1 MFRVMKRGK
10 KRATLAV
17 ILVIALLLSNII
29 APISAF
35 ALEDCYLFLCAYPS
49 EGGTVEGDGNY
60 TAGQEVSI
68 NAVPNPG
75 YKFDHWEAYCGG
87 ELADPLQAS
96 TTYTVPEGT
105 AEVMAYFVPVYEL
118 TLQADPVEGGT
129 TAGDGEY
136 KEMEEVQISAA
147 AAEGYMFSGWTDTE
161 GVLGGN
167 VNETFASFYMPA
179 NPISLTA
186 NFVPVYELTLQ
197 ADPVE
202 GGTTAGDGK
211 YEENEEV
218 QISAVAAEG
227 YMFSGW
233 TDDGGVLAD
242 DDLEKAVVT
251 FFMPAEAVS
260 LTANFVPAY
269 DLTLFANPAEGGE
282 ALDLTAGGPY
292 EEGTEV
298 EISAIANDGY
308 KFVNWTATNFAHLI
322 ENVNAAITKFIMPA
336 AHETLTA
343 NYKNYAI
350 ADLEVAVPNHTV
362 YVPTDYTF
370 TFESVTELNKN
381 LGDKI
386 FIVTDPYYAGFDYSG
401 INPEE
406 MPITIT
412 INGEESSYV
421 TNASWGDEDNPQ
433 MLEINLPADIPS
445 GSLLKFTLSGVKN
458 PPIIGEAVP
467 ALVHIGGEGGDPLS
481 IALEEA
487 VEFILPSISI
497 TPVAGPEDKPVGEED
512 DPMEVNQRR
521 RLIFELK
528 DESGEPFVAPNDITG
543 TLYSNSNGDFYN
555 EYADVYNDDSFTIL
569 SGNSATYK
577 YYRPLAVGNH
587 TVDNFSGSWYPSSS
601 PFAGGYLQAT
611 SPTIPVAPAGE
622 VEAWMNYS
630 QFPSIQAGSTG
641 HFAITVENRDQYWN
655 QTEQTRNISIMLK
668 AVAFRQD
675 GSPPEEGEFKGKL
688 LLPEKDAEG
697 NIKYDNDGN
706 MLFVDCGD
714 STVIEIP
721 EGERIVDFYYY
732 DEKSTIWPNDYAVN
746 IIATAENL
754 NVLDQSVTVYP
765 LSQSEKL
772 VVLPMD
778 GVEKFTGAKY
788 ELQLQVQDAFGNV
801 TDLQPWALTVS
812 LTSSSETG
820 KFYSDYWLDTQITQV
835 TLNYENVKTFYY
847 VDTAASDPAM
857 ITAKSTDLQDGI
869 IDLFVREPL
878 LTVDFDNNSG
888 EVNLHRKFGIKLQVK
903 DGESYKDFPAPGDL
917 TVYLGTDKGGEFFQ
931 NKADNNNPI
940 YSIVIEEGSSSAEA
954 YYRPVEVGTHQI
966 TATLNI
972 YNTTVQ
978 DAGRLEVTPS
988 GETQNR
994 FTMISSPFTAG
1005 IPGRVDL
1012 EIRDQYNN
1020 PVTQETNKIVY
1031 PEAFAVDS
1039 AGNPTDLNGRLIKA
1053 GDDGAPLMDGNE
1065 WVDLEKD
1072 TEGRLFVEVP
1082 AGESGI
1088 SFYYLN
1094 TRATGPVP
1102 DYYVYLR
1109 ARAESLTEE
1118 GPVALTVNAAETAK
1132 LSISALDGE
1141 EKNTG
1146 ESFML
1151 QLELQD
1157 EFGNLSQQQVWQ
1169 GPLTVALAAEETTTG
1184 KFYSD
1189 AYLQD
1194 RITQLTFQNYE
1205 NVKTFYFQ
1213 DKAAGN
1219 PLVKATATDLQSGS
1233 LDLRVVQPP
1242 EFTVT
1247 AASSSLE
1254 VYLHNE
1260 INIALNKSYPYDI
1273 IVYLSSAVEED
1284 NFAFYPGTFYPS
1296 PTNNVASVDT
1306 AVIPAGETGTTVYYR
1321 SRFVGTHTILAYIDS
1336 FGGLEAISNAF
1347 TVTPAAQVTHQLG
1360 LETCFFT
1367 AGVPGQVNLEILDQY
1382 GQPVPQAGET
1392 TVYVSAYALD
1402 QDGKSADNFSGR
1414 LLKADTDGS
1423 LIGGDNAANWV
1434 DVDENGLLIPDGKS
1448 GCSFYY
1454 YDERATDDEYNVFI
1468 QTGAEHL
1475 NMDNY
1480 RQKLTVK
1487 SAPAD
1492 TVRISAVEGCSRV
1505 IYDTFPLL
1513 VELVDKFGNLAA
1525 AQDEP
1530 VTIELTTDSPTG
1542 RFYSDASLTQRISQ
1556 LTFDYYTIYSNFF
1569 PGQLIYYVDS
1579 NAAEKV
1585 QISGAAQTPTINAR
1599 AVDLMVLPLPCSIT
1613 LEEGEGDDW
1622 LVQQRRKVIV
1632 KLWNNEPESEIYDD
1646 PYTVPA
1652 ELEKG
1657 LPLQLSCNPE
1667 GKFYTHLVGGEE
1679 LEGNNIAVP
1688 PGASE
1693 IEVYFNPE
1701 SPGHVQLAA
1710 GFSYR
1715 SEAAVFGVLNIDVSA
1730 AGRVRSILEGELHFT
1745 AGVPGE
1751 VCVALVDQYG
1761 NRTTEDSDLNVALH
1775 TSSANGSFYLSPEVD
1790 NDGKPTADAITN
1802 VLIPQGKSKAIV
1814 YYYDTKTTGGDYRL
1828 FLDVKPAGCNGDV
1841 REAFVYPADS
1851 KNLMI
1856 SVWDYE
1862 EFYDLKI
1869 ENQYGCL
1876 VLPGHSGEQDKLL
1889 SGMLFPV
1896 TVSIVDAM
1904 GNPVPQSTPL
1914 TVNLSAEKDDPD
1926 APGSGKFYLDEEG
1939 TLPVTQITIGGDAG
1953 SSAALYF
1960 VAKGNKELNFALQAT
1975 APGLAKGE
1983 KTVTVLEAD
1992 ELRIYFPWG
2001 DNAAN
2006 PEQRKPF
2013 AIVLTD
2019 AQGHPAKAFEDIQVA
2034 LQGGRFFMGPEDYED
2049 VTDVTI
2055 KAGRQGIMLFVEAG
2069 RLEGP
2074 MTIEAVAENYE
2085 NAGAVLDVKHYP
2097 YYTRELFRGWNILS
2111 VPLELKY
2118 NTLADIVKDAENVIE
2133 LAYYFDAV
2141 NKEWKLITTADYGDM
2156 PINPTDAVYLKLKGK
2171 TLAEFYPLESPS
2183 GPYNRT
2189 LKQGWNLFGPAFDLS
2204 DWNAHEMRAS
2214 NVLSSLS
2221 GQFVHVISPRT
2232 EVQNPWAYIPGL
2244 SSNPDMRVTEGYW
2257 IYMKEEGI
2265 LPGFSYTPVSGNY
2278 YGHIPCPG
2286 DDDYWGV
2293 MEMPDLTVSPP
2304 PLPAAFYGDVVDAEG
2319 NTIEEGT
2326 IEAVVDGIVRGR
2338 ITFNDGRFGLS
2349 EGARLVVQSMT
2360 NLGSKKITF
2369 YVNGYRAMES
2379 FRWFD
2384 TSGYLSGVTLTV
2396 DTSTVQEGLVYK
2408 GLAVRDPYTVEL
2420 TFNVNILNNLDNPDD
2435 LKGAVQFSSSL
2446 GTFLPLSEEDSVFIE
2461 NDKLVIKFS
2470 RKIAGNDNEITLAA
2484 NALKDEKNNVLNY
2497 NIRTAPFN
2505 TEDIVIDECFIA
2517 TAAFGTKFD
2526 PAVALLRKFR
2536 DKCLLT
2542 NTLGQEFVALYY
2554 RTSPPIAAFIAGNGF
2569 LRGAVRM
2576 LLVPFIVL
2584 AYLLLNPALGLLMA
2598 AVIPALIVYRRR
2610 FRIKALH

>member
-17 ILVIALLLSNII
+17 FLVMALLLSNII

-118 TLQADPVEGGT
+118 TLQTDPVEGGT
-129 TAGDGEY
+129 TAGEGEY
-136 KEMEEVQISAA
+136 MEMEEVQISAA
-147 AAEGYMFSGWTDTE
+147 AAEGYKFAGWTDTA

-167 VNETFASFYMPA
+167 VNETSASFYMPA

-197 ADPVE
+197 TDPVE
-202 GGTTAGDGK
+202 GGTTAGEGE
-211 YEENEEV
+211 YMEMEEV

-227 YMFSGW
+227 YKFAGW

-251 FFMPAEAVS
+251 FVMPAEAVS
-260 LTANFVPAY
+260 LTANFVPSY

-308 KFVNWTATNFAHLI
+308 KFVNWTATNFVHLI

-343 NYKNYAI
+343 NFKNYAI

-406 MPITIT
+406 IPITIT

-421 TNASWGDEDNPQ
+421 TNASWDDEDNPQ

-458 PPIIGEAVP
+458 PPTIGEAVP

-487 VEFILPSISI
+487 VEFILPSLSI
-497 TPVAGPEDKPVGEED
+497 TPVAGSEDKPVAEED
-512 DPMEVNQRR
+512 DPIEVNQRR
-521 RLIFELK
+521 KLIVELK
-528 DESGEPFVAPNDITG
+528 DELGVPFVVPQDITG

-555 EYADVYNDDSFTIL
+555 EYADVYTDSSLTFL
-569 SGNSATYK
+569 SGSSGTYK

-587 TVDNFSGSWYPSSS
+587 TVDNFSGSWYPSST

-630 QFPSIQAGSTG
+630 QFPSIQAGNTG

-655 QTEQTRNISIMLK
+655 QTEQTRNISIMLE
-668 AVAFRQD
+668 AVAYHITD
-675 GSPPEEGEFKGKL
+675 GSPLEEGEFKGKL

-706 MLFVDCGD
+706 MLFVNCGD
-714 STVIEIP
+714 STVVEIP
-721 EGERIVDFYYY
+721 EGERTVDFYYY
-732 DEKSTIWPNDYAVN
+732 DEKSTIWPNDYAVS

-772 VVLPMD
+772 VILPMD
-778 GVEKFTGAKY
+778 GVEKVAGAKY

-801 TDLQPWALTVS
+801 TDPQPWALTVS

-835 TLNYENVKTFYY
+835 TLSSENVKTFYY
-847 VDTAASDPAM
+847 VDTAVSDPAT
-857 ITAKSTDLQDGI
+857 IT
-869 IDLFVREPL
+869 
-878 LTVDFDNNSG
+878 
-888 EVNLHRKFGIKLQVK
+888 
-903 DGESYKDFPAPGDL
+903 
-917 TVYLGTDKGGEFFQ
+917 
-931 NKADNNNPI
+931 
-940 YSIVIEEGSSSAEA
+940 
-954 YYRPVEVGTHQI
+954 
-966 TATLNI
+966 
-972 YNTTVQ
+972 
-978 DAGRLEVTPS
+978 
-988 GETQNR
+988 
-994 FTMISSPFTAG
+994 
-1005 IPGRVDL
+1005 
-1012 EIRDQYNN
+1012 
-1020 PVTQETNKIVY
+1020 
-1031 PEAFAVDS
+1031 
-1039 AGNPTDLNGRLIKA
+1039 
-1053 GDDGAPLMDGNE
+1053 
-1065 WVDLEKD
+1065 
-1072 TEGRLFVEVP
+1072 
-1082 AGESGI
+1082 
-1088 SFYYLN
+1088 
-1094 TRATGPVP
+1094 
-1102 DYYVYLR
+1102 
-1109 ARAESLTEE
+1109 
-1118 GPVALTVNAAETAK
+1118 
-1132 LSISALDGE
+1132 
-1141 EKNTG
+1141 
-1146 ESFML
+1146 
-1151 QLELQD
+1151 
-1157 EFGNLSQQQVWQ
+1157 
-1169 GPLTVALAAEETTTG
+1169 
-1184 KFYSD
+1184 
-1189 AYLQD
+1189 
-1194 RITQLTFQNYE
+1194 
-1205 NVKTFYFQ
+1205 
-1213 DKAAGN
+1213 
-1219 PLVKATATDLQSGS
+1219 ATATDLQSGS
-1233 LDLRVVQPP
+1233 LELSVVQPP

-1273 IVYLSSAVEED
+1273 IVYLSSTVEED
-1284 NFAFYPGTFYPS
+1284 DLVYFSGTFYPS
-1296 PTNNVASVDT
+1296 PADNVASIDSVL
-1306 AVIPAGETGTTVYYR
+1306 IPAGETGTTVYYR
-1321 SRFVGTHTILAYIDS
+1321 SRVVGTHTVWAYTDS
-1336 FGGLEAISNAF
+1336 FGGLEAAGNPF
-1347 TVTPAAQVTHQLG
+1347 TVTPAAQVKHQLA
-1360 LETCFFT
+1360 LESGHFT
-1367 AGVPGQVNLEILDQY
+1367 AGVPGQVNLVILDQY
-1382 GQPVPQAGET
+1382 GHPVTQTGPKI
-1392 TVYVSAYALD
+1392 VYLAVYALD
-1402 QDGKSADNFSGR
+1402 KGKSVENFSGR
-1414 LLKADTDGS
+1414 LLKADADGS

-1434 DVDENGLLIPDGKS
+1434 DVDENGLVIPDGES

-1454 YDERATDDEYNVFI
+1454 YDERATGDDYNIFL
-1468 QTGAEHL
+1468 QTGTEHL

-1480 RQKLTVK
+1480 RQKVTVK
-1487 SAPAD
+1487 PAPAAM
-1492 TVRISAVEGCSRV
+1492 VRVSAVEGSSRV

-1542 RFYSDASLTQRISQ
+1542 RFYSDASLTNRISQ
-1556 LTFDYYTIYSNFF
+1556 LTFAYDQMMGDFF

-1579 NAAEKV
+1579 KAAEKV
-1585 QISGAAQTPTINAR
+1585 QISGAAQTPTIKAG
-1599 AVDLMVLPLPCSIT
+1599 AVDLTVLPLPCSIT

-1622 LVQQRRKVIV
+1622 LIQQRRKVIV
-1632 KLWNNEPESEIYDD
+1632 KLWNNGAESEIYDD
-1646 PYTVPA
+1646 PYVVPA
-1652 ELEKG
+1652 ELEEG
-1657 LPLQLSCNPE
+1657 LLLQLTGNPG

-1679 LEGNNIAVP
+1679 LEGNNVAVP
-1688 PGASE
+1688 PGASQ
-1693 IEVYFNPE
+1693 IEVYFKPE

-1715 SEAAVFGVLNIDVSA
+1715 SGGIAAGGAADIVWVVDRSDSMDSAAQSIARNVGAFANLLQEGGIKYNLGILYYEGEASYQADSNVPVTFNNGTRFTRDPDEFQQNMLWISQNTRGGWEETMTAVQQALDYPFTGSSRFIIMVTDEYGDDNHLYAETLAKAQNAGAVVYGIYDYFSISQELCDLVAETGGMEIDIYGNWLTGLSTLATDIISQTPSGATVFGVLNIDVSA
-1730 AGRVRSILEGELHFT
+1730 AGRVRAILEGDLHFT

-1761 NRTTEDSDLNVALH
+1761 NRTTEDFDLNVALH
-1775 TSSANGSFYLSPEVD
+1775 TSSANGNFYLSPDVD
-1790 NDGKPTADAITN
+1790 NDGKPTADSIANI
-1802 VLIPQGKSKAIV
+1802 LIPQGESKAIV
-1814 YYYDTKTTGGDYRL
+1814 YYYDTKTTGGDYQL
-1828 FLDVKPAGCNGDV
+1828 FLDVKPAGCDGDV

-1862 EFYDLKI
+1862 EFSDLQI
-1869 ENQYGCL
+1869 ENQYGYL

-1926 APGSGKFYLDEEG
+1926 APGYGKFYLDEEG

-1953 SSAALYF
+1953 SRAALYF
-1960 VAKGNKELNFALQAT
+1960 VAKGNKELNFTLQAA

-1983 KTVTVLEAD
+1983 KTVTVLEAE
-1992 ELRIYFPWG
+1992 ELRIHFPWG

-2019 AQGHPAKAFEDIQVA
+2019 AQGHPAKAVEEIQVA
-2034 LQGGRFFMGPEDYED
+2034 LQGGSFFMGPEDYEE
-2049 VTDVTI
+2049 VTGVTI

-2074 MTIEAVAENYE
+2074 MAIIAVAENYE
-2085 NAGAVLDVKHYP
+2085 KAGAVLDVKHYP

-2111 VPLELKY
+2111 IPLELKY
-2118 NTLADIVKDAENVIE
+2118 NTLTDIVKDAEDVID
-2133 LAYYFDAV
+2133 LAYYFDSV

-2204 DWNAHEMRAS
+2204 DWNAHQMRAS

-2244 SSNPDMRVTEGYW
+2244 SRNPDMRVTEGYW

-2338 ITFNDGRFGLS
+2338 ITFTGGQFGLS

-2360 NLGSKKITF
+2360 NLGSKKINF

-2379 FRWFD
+2379 FRWSD

-2396 DTSTVQEGLVYK
+2396 DTSAVQEGLVYK

-2420 TFNVNILNNLDNPDD
+2420 AFNVNILNNLDNPDD

-2461 NDKLVIKFS
+2461 KDMLVIKFS
-2470 RKIAGNDNEITLAA
+2470 QRITGNDNEITLAA
-2484 NALKDEKNNVLNY
+2484 NALKDEDNNVLNY
-2497 NIRTAPFN
+2497 TIRTAPFN
-2505 TEDIVIDECFIA
+2505 AEDIVIDECFIA

-2584 AYLLLNPALGLLMA
+2584 AYLMLNPVAGVLMT
-2598 AVIPALIVYRRR
+2598 AVILAFIVYRRR